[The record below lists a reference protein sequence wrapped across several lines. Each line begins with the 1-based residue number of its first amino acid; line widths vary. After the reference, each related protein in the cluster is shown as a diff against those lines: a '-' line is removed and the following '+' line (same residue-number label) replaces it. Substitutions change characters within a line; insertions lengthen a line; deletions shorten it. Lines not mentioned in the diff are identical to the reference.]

1 MKFGKDL
8 KKQKVP
14 EWTEAYVDYNGLK
27 RILQEIRNSKE
38 NKPNRPRA
46 SQKRLSLFMDFGASS
61 GHASNLEKEGD
72 IENQVIAV
80 DTVQQENSRNLH
92 DTKLLVWPEDGEE
105 SESIFFKTLDDE
117 LNKTNNFYKDKVDE
131 AIGEAALLKKQMEVL
146 VALRIKV
153 TNPNFGGSSSLKCL
167 SMDISNLAPSK
178 IIPRAKSKTVVQL
191 NCAGIRAMDGKL
203 GVEMSS
209 KDQLEPS
216 SSREVD
222 LSCQRQ
228 HSNSHPNNIPC
239 TENYNGAPIDRENTN
254 ESKSSHLEILDRV
267 KISNTFDDPIST
279 IKGVVRDSKEKE
291 LSCNK
296 EELKE
301 VEERL
306 KVAFIELYQKLC
318 HLKHYSFMNLSAF
331 SKILKKYDKVNSL
344 MEKLEVVFI
353 KNFLCSNR
361 REGMKLLRPKQKI
374 EKHRVTFYSGF
385 FCGCSVAL
393 LAAVVLL
400 VEDRKLML
408 KNRGALYMRAVFP
421 LYSLFTYV
429 VLHMLVYAANIYL
442 WRRYKIN
449 YPFIFGFKQGTEL
462 GHREVFLLGSGLAM
476 IVLAAFL
483 IHFHIKMDTESQ
495 HYETYI
501 ELLPLGLV
509 IVVIAITFCPFNIIY
524 RSSRFFFIKCVF
536 RCLCAPLY
544 KVRHPDFFLAD
555 QFTSQVQAI
564 RSFEYYICFYGWGR
578 LSQRLNRC
586 SNYDLYNVFYF
597 IVGVVPYWFRFLQC
611 IRRLFEERDFAHGY
625 NGLRYFLTIV
635 AVVIRT
641 AFELRKK
648 VAWKVLAL
656 VSSAIA
662 AIANTYWDIV
672 VDWGLL
678 QRKSENLFLRD
689 KLLITHKSVYFT
701 AMVLDVFL
709 RFAWL
714 QLVLTLD
721 VHSLQGNTISTIF
734 SCLEI
739 LRRGL
744 WNFFRYISKLYIESL
759 TFETIS
765 LKWLENE
772 HLNNVGKYRAFKSV
786 PLPFTYYE
794 DEDEDDDD
802 DDIDKDN

>member
-8 KKQKVP
+8 KKQRVP
-14 EWTEAYVDYNGLK
+14 EWIEAYVDYNGLK
-27 RILQEIRNSKE
+27 RILEEIHNSKG
-38 NKPNRPRA
+38 NKPNRPNA
-46 SQKRLSLFMDFGASS
+46 SRERSSLFMDFDTST
-61 GHASNLEKEGD
+61 GHASNFEKEGD
-72 IENQVIAV
+72 VENQVIAV
-80 DTVQQENSRNLH
+80 DTVQQENSRKKYN
-92 DTKLLVWPEDGEE
+92 TKLLVSPEDGEE
-105 SESIFFKTLDDE
+105 NESIFFNTLDDE

-131 AIGEAALLKKQMEVL
+131 AIEEAARLKKQMEAL

-153 TNPNFGGSSSLKCL
+153 INPNFDGSSSLKCL

-178 IIPRAKSKTVVQL
+178 IIPPARGKTAVQL
-191 NCAGIRAMDGKL
+191 NCAEIRAMDGKL

-209 KDQLEPS
+209 ESQLEPGS
-216 SSREVD
+216 SSEVD
-222 LSCQRQ
+222 LGCQGQ
-228 HSNSHPNNIPC
+228 HSNSHANNIPC
-239 TENYNGAPIDRENTN
+239 TENSNGAPIDGENTN
-254 ESKSSHLEILDRV
+254 ERKSSHLEILDRV

-279 IKGVVRDSKEKE
+279 IKGVLSDSKEKD

-331 SKILKKYDKVNSL
+331 SKILKKYDKITSRSVARSYMRIVDNSYIGSCDVVNSL
-344 MEKLEVVFI
+344 MERVEVVFI
-353 KNFLCSNR
+353 KNFLSSNR

-374 EKHRVTFYSGF
+374 EKHHVTFFSGF

-393 LAAVVLL
+393 LVAVVLL
-400 VEDRKLML
+400 VENRKLVL
-408 KNRGALYMRAVFP
+408 KSRGTLYMGTVFP
-421 LYSLFTYV
+421 LYSLFTYI
-429 VLHMLVYAANIYL
+429 VLHMLVYAANIYF

-449 YPFIFGFKQGTEL
+449 YPFIFGFKRGTEL

-483 IHFHIKMDTESQ
+483 IHFHIKMDSKSQ

-509 IVVIAITFCPFNIIY
+509 IVVISITLCPFNIIY

-544 KVRHPDFFLAD
+544 KVRLPDFFLAD

-586 SNYDLYNVFYF
+586 SSHDLYNVFYF
-597 IVGVVPYWFRFLQC
+597 IVGVIPYWFRFLQC
-611 IRRLFEERDFAHGY
+611 VRRLFEERDFAHGY

-648 VAWKVLAL
+648 IAWKVLAL

-678 QRKSENLFLRD
+678 QRKSKNLFLRD

-714 QLVLTLD
+714 QLTLD

-744 WNFFRYISKLYIESL
+744 WNFFRYFISKL
-759 TFETIS
+759 
-765 LKWLENE
+765 
-772 HLNNVGKYRAFKSV
+772 
-786 PLPFTYYE
+786 
-794 DEDEDDDD
+794 
-802 DDIDKDN
+802 